1 MTESIGSK
9 HAIVCDD
16 CQRYSTLK
24 IPTKNIEKNPVIQ
37 EKIKSLIKI
46 LDDVTLPSKYSPS
59 NSRFN
64 RNKPII
70 FFLITGGIIG
80 FALFFGY
87 KQNVEPNADIPAKSI
102 GQLRVS
108 SYSWQ

>member
-1 MTESIGSK
+1 
-9 HAIVCDD
+9 
-16 CQRYSTLK
+16 
-24 IPTKNIEKNPVIQ
+24 
-37 EKIKSLIKI
+37 LIKI

-70 FFLITGGIIG
+70 FFLITGGIIA

-102 GQLRVS
+102 GAVAGFIIFVAVMWVGRHFLGNNKRWRS
-108 SYSWQ
+108 F